1 MSHDLE
7 RAFGDL
13 ADAAAR
19 AAGRGLLAAP
29 SMEPTLHRIVSTV
42 RRRRAARAVG
52 ASGLALALVVGTA
65 GAVNAGWFG
74 GTADSARP
82 VVPATPIPDPVRTRL
97 CGATT
102 AQLEALATAL
112 PSLVVT
118 SQTADA
124 VSAGDPFQFMA
135 DASVPLAATS
145 DSSVALVRD
154 GRVVGAGV
162 VAEPAEMGMTSSWSG
177 PAVVDGC
184 ATLDGVTRA
193 GAGDY
198 EMWLVATV
206 TLAGQEPTLVARGP
220 WSITLSDDLPP
231 EPGPTESPAP
241 PATVFACGASD
252 EALYALDDPFTAPQP
267 IGITAPPVD
276 PVAPD
281 GVPGLTISV
290 DNLDAEPVD
299 LAGAQPA
306 VVLTRGHVIVGGA
319 ELGIGSMGPARVG
332 ESTEFVLTSP
342 LHSCPAG
349 GDALDTGGPAL
360 SAGDYGA
367 FVVLTVQRL
376 GTTSR
381 TLAVGGP
388 FALTLTAP

>member
-29 SMEPTLHRIVSTV
+29 SMEPTLHRIVGTV

-74 GTADSARP
+74 NGPA
-82 VVPATPIPDPVRTRL
+82 VVPATPSPIATPVSTGL

-102 AQLEALATAL
+102 AQLEALTSAL

-118 SQTADA
+118 SMTADA
-124 VSAGDPFQFMA
+124 VSAGDPFRFMA

-198 EMWLVATV
+198 EMWLVSTV
-206 TLAGQEPTLVARGP
+206 TLTGGEPTLVARGP
-220 WSITLSDDLPP
+220 WSITLSDGLPP

-276 PVAPD
+276 PVALD

-319 ELGIGSMGPARVG
+319 ELGISSMGPARVG

-360 SAGDYGA
+360 TAGQYGA

-376 GTTSR
+376 GTTSQ

>member
-29 SMEPTLHRIVSTV
+29 SMEPTLHRIVGTV

-82 VVPATPIPDPVRTRL
+82 VVPATPIPDPVRTGL

-118 SQTADA
+118 NETANLVGA
-124 VSAGDPFQFMA
+124 EDPFGFHVQAGEPF
-135 DASVPLAATS
+135 AATEG
-145 DSSVALVRD
+145 SSVVLVSH
-154 GRVVGAGV
+154 GRAVGAGFV
-162 VAEPAEMGMTSSWSG
+162 SEPADSG
-177 PAVVDGC
+177 LTDRWDGAAVVYDC
-184 ATLDGVTRA
+184 STLDGVTRA

-206 TLAGQEPTLVARGP
+206 TVAGQEPTLVARGP
-220 WSITLSDDLPP
+220 WEITLADSAT
-231 EPGPTESPAP
+231 PGPTSAPSPA
-241 PATVFACGASD
+241 AELTACGASD
-252 EALYALDDPFTAPQP
+252 EGLYALDDPFVAAQAV
-267 IGITAPPVD
+267 GVTAPPIS
-276 PVAPD
+276 PVPVD

-290 DNLDAEPVD
+290 DNRSAED
-299 LAGAQPA
+299 IALATALPR
-306 VVLTRGHVIVGGA
+306 VVLTRDHVIVGGA
-319 ELGIGSMGPARVG
+319 YFGAGSRGPAGDG
-332 ESTEFVLTSP
+332 ESIDFSLTEAVRG
-342 LHSCPAG
+342 CRAG
-349 GDALDTGGPAL
+349 GDALDGDGPAL
-360 SAGDYGA
+360 TPGEYGA
-367 FVVLTVQRL
+367 FVVLTVRPL
-376 GTTSR
+376 GTTQD
-381 TLAVGGP
+381 TVAVGGP